1 MTPDN
6 PSLLEARIARARDT
20 CRSLGLDGL
29 LVCHLPNIRYLTG
42 FTGTA
47 ARLLLTS
54 NRIVLLTDGRYKS
67 VVQARQN
74 GPDACPGLS
83 VVIADMGYDHATVEL
98 LRPVERPIGVEAG
111 HFSLAAWLALS
122 PAATLVPTTGII
134 ESLRIRKDSAE
145 IAVIRE
151 AAHLLSAVA
160 EGVLADIGPGMRQTD
175 VARALEA
182 GMWRI
187 GFTKPAF
194 DTIVASG
201 RDSALPHARA
211 GEAVLAPG
219 DLVVLDFGGL
229 FRGYAVDMT
238 RTVSLGQPSVEARRM
253 YAAVEAAHRAAVAAV
268 RPGARFVDVDA
279 AARDVLV
286 ASGLGE
292 YFVHGTGHGLGLE
305 VHEAPRIGP
314 VRPTDPA
321 EGILA
326 PPGPTSLEPGM
337 VVTIEPGAYVPGF
350 RGVRIEDD
358 VLVTDGGH
366 ELLTTVDR
374 VLRVCGVA

>member
-1 MTPDN
+1 
-6 PSLLEARIARARDT
+6 
-20 CRSLGLDGL
+20 
-29 LVCHLPNIRYLTG
+29 V
-42 FTGTA
+42 
-47 ARLLLTS
+47 
-54 NRIVLLTDGRYKS
+54 
-67 VVQARQN
+67 
-74 GPDACPGLS
+74 
-83 VVIADMGYDHATVEL
+83 
-98 LRPVERPIGVEAG
+98 
-111 HFSLAAWLALS
+111 
-122 PAATLVPTTGII
+122 
-134 ESLRIRKDSAE
+134 
-145 IAVIRE
+145 
-151 AAHLLSAVA
+151 
-160 EGVLADIGPGMRQTD
+160 RQTD
-175 VARALEA
+175 VARALET

-238 RTVSLGQPSVEARRM
+238 RTVSLGQPSDEARRM
-253 YAAVEAAHRAAVAAV
+253 YAAVEAAQAAAVAAV

-286 ASGLGE
+286 ASGYGD

-305 VHEAPRIGP
+305 GHEAPRSGP
-314 VRPTDPA
+314 ARPTDLA

-326 PPGPTSLEPGM
+326 PPEPTRLEPGM

-350 RGVRIEDD
+350 GGVRIEDD
-358 VLVTDGGH
+358 VLVTDDGH